1 MPKKSYYSK
10 TSVWL
15 SAILL
20 ESIGLSVLIVF
31 VLAIE
36 PLFGLMAIFGIC
48 IFTAVIIH
56 RPLMIDFYL
65 TVLGLT
71 LSGYAFLGRGFAYF
85 GKYPLYVGEVVLALG
100 CIIFAMRPNAHIL
113 RSRITWLLLLVMLI
127 GTLGTVPNLGTYGID
142 AMRDAVLWGYGLFAL
157 LTASFLM
164 RIKNLWYVVFAYQR
178 WIPYLLLWIPIGM
191 VLYHMANDI
200 IPRWPASD
208 IPILNPKSGDIA
220 VHLAGGLSFLTLG
233 LYRFCRNEK
242 RSIAEIKV
250 WVLWCMFLI
259 GFITIL
265 SDRAAILTVLSTSLI
280 IFVLRPSI
288 HWAKPVILVFF
299 LFVVF
304 YSFDL
309 KISFRDD
316 RSISAEAVIET
327 VKSIFNFTGFSQY
340 DGPRQWRI
348 EWWNK
353 ILDYTIFGE
362 NFWTGKGYGI
372 NLANDDGF
380 QVFDFFQD
388 QPLRS
393 PHNSHLT
400 FLARGGV
407 PGFLAWLTLQ
417 GLFGMSLF
425 RAYRKAVRSDR
436 HDWATLNLWVLA
448 YWFAFMV
455 NATFD
460 VFLEGPQGGIWF
472 WCLFGFGI
480 ALMEAQRNGYTEPLV
495 SCNHQSGATTEGN
508 ASSQPLPAT
517 WL

>member
-1 MPKKSYYSK
+1 
-10 TSVWL
+10 
-15 SAILL
+15 
-20 ESIGLSVLIVF
+20 
-31 VLAIE
+31 
-36 PLFGLMAIFGIC
+36 
-48 IFTAVIIH
+48 
-56 RPLMIDFYL
+56 
-65 TVLGLT
+65 
-71 LSGYAFLGRGFAYF
+71 
-85 GKYPLYVGEVVLALG
+85 
-100 CIIFAMRPNAHIL
+100 
-113 RSRITWLLLLVMLI
+113 
-127 GTLGTVPNLGTYGID
+127 
-142 AMRDAVLWGYGLFAL
+142 
-157 LTASFLM
+157 
-164 RIKNLWYVVFAYQR
+164 
-178 WIPYLLLWIPIGM
+178 
-191 VLYHMANDI
+191 
-200 IPRWPASD
+200 
-208 IPILNPKSGDIA
+208 
-220 VHLAGGLSFLTLG
+220 
-233 LYRFCRNEK
+233 
-242 RSIAEIKV
+242 
-250 WVLWCMFLI
+250 
-259 GFITIL
+259 
-265 SDRAAILTVLSTSLI
+265 LI